1 MDMKVTLK
9 LSESLLSIYR
19 EMEIPL
25 EETIVFYIEKPIT
38 LLSIL
43 LKVGIN
49 PLLTPM
55 ITIDNKRIT
64 SLNYLIE
71 NDEIITLI
79 GPLAG
84 G

>member
-1 MDMKVTLK
+1 MKVTLK